1 MLTVWAILMQVFR
14 AGIVLYNL
22 GDLYRLQGKLGES
35 YGYHDRAHWNL
46 RRAVGETHLTTLRA
60 EYKLALYFFGETHV
74 EDKDAE
80 YLYRAE

>member
-22 GDLYRLQGKLGES
+22 GDLYRLQGEWKES
-35 YGYHDRAHWNL
+35 CHYHVRAYESLKW
-46 RRAVGETHLTTLRA
+46 AVGETHLTTLRA
-60 EYKLALYFFGETHV
+60 EYKVALYIFENKVV

-80 YLYRAE
+80 YLSSAE